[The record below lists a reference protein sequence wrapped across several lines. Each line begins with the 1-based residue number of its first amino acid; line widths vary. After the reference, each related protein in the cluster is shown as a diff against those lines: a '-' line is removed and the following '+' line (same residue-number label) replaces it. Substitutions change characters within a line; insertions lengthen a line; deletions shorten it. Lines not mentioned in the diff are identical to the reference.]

1 MVDPK
6 SVLAAA
12 GAAEPDPMARN
23 LGALAERFDG
33 EWVRHL
39 KGFIRYY
46 GFGYDVGG
54 TRPSRKFFEALLGH
68 GAEGCSA
75 LLDRYFEETRG
86 ERSADE
92 TRKEVDALLT
102 VTRTA
107 QAARAISWDVNNWK
121 PGEYDESR
129 RRVVA
134 YVEPSIDEKLRRLAF
149 ESRSTVSRVV
159 ESALTERI
167 EKHEKKHGPLAPRE
181 AVTA

>member
-12 GAAEPDPMARN
+12 GAEPDPTARN
-23 LGALAERFDG
+23 VGALVDRCEG
-33 EWVRHL
+33 QWLRHL
-39 KGFIRYY
+39 KGFVRYY

-54 TRPSRKFFEALLGH
+54 NRPSRAFFEAFLGH
-68 GAEGCSA
+68 GVEGCRA
-75 LLDRYFEETRG
+75 LLERYFEETRG
-86 ERSADE
+86 DRSADE
-92 TRKEVDALLT
+92 TRKEVDALLQ

-107 QAARAISWDVNNWK
+107 QAAGAISWDVNTWK

-134 YVEPSIDEKLRRLAF
+134 YVEPSVDEKLRRLAF

-159 ESALTERI
+159 EAALAERI
-167 EKHEKKHGPLAPRE
+167 ERHEKKHGPLAPRE